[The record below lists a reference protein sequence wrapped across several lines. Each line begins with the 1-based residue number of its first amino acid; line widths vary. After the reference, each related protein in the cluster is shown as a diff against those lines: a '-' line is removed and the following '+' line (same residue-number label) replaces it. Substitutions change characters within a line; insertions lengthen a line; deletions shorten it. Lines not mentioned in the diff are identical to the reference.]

1 MIAISPS
8 SVGGDAS
15 SVADDEVAFIVVHR
29 RRHCRHRDRENE
41 GFGRGKWMDGR
52 MAPSIKDVHTRGRA
66 SAGDIT

>member
-15 SVADDEVAFIVVHR
+15 SVADDEVAFIVVR

-52 MAPSIKDVHTRGRA
+52 MATSINDVHTRGRA

>member
-15 SVADDEVAFIVVHR
+15 SVADDDEVAFIVVR

-52 MAPSIKDVHTRGRA
+52 IAPS
-66 SAGDIT
+66 